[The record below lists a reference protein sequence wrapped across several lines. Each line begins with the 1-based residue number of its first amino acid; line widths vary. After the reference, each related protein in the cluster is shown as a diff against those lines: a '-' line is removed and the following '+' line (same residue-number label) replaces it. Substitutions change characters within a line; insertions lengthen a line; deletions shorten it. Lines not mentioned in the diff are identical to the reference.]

1 MVRGGRLGERVTPRV
16 WLAVVAVAFGVVQ
29 VLLVR
34 DLPLGWDESIYA
46 SQDDPRRPALLF
58 TAPRARGMPWIAAPL
73 QAVTGSTVALRVYLA
88 VLAAVALYLAYAVW
102 LRVRPD
108 GSVPLAALGFG
119 SLWIT
124 LFYAPS
130 LMPNVPVALAGVLAT
145 GTLLCA
151 ALGRGPRWL
160 PWAGGAAVAV
170 ATLIRPGDVV
180 PLVGAL
186 AAAVV
191 LHPRWRGR
199 ALSLL
204 APPVAGAL
212 LGALPW
218 VIEAQQ
224 RYDGLFA
231 RIRRAISTQST
242 GQRFVPDYEL
252 RALDGPLLCRPC
264 NRATQPI
271 PLTGLMWW
279 VAGAVLVAL
288 AVWLVLRAWR
298 DGGGVG
304 AGGRGGA
311 GPSTGV
317 RAVGFRGAPRSATLL
332 PAFVGVVLALPYL
345 FLVGYAAPR
354 FLLPAYALLALP
366 AGQALRHL
374 CLRPTGAVRPMA
386 AGVVAVLLA
395 GHLVVQVRQLTSIVA
410 GSDPGRQHL
419 VALAAGMARHG
430 VAPPCMLIGPN
441 AAPVAYVARCDAVRL
456 KTEPGDEPFTLA
468 DLQAETTRQHVALVL
483 TGGQRRPSYAKGWT
497 PLPARDLPHGW
508 RVYVAPGH

>member
-1 MVRGGRLGERVTPRV
+1 MGRGARLGERITPRA
-16 WLAVVAVAFGVVQ
+16 WLAIVAALFFVAQ

-73 QAVTGSTVALRVYLA
+73 QQVTGSTVGLRVYLA
-88 VLAAVALYLAYAVW
+88 VLASVALYLAYAVW

-108 GSVPLAALGFG
+108 ASVPLAALGFG

-145 GTLLCA
+145 GALLCA

-160 PWAGGAAVAV
+160 PWAGGAAIAV

-180 PLVGAL
+180 PQVGAL

-191 LHPRWRGR
+191 LHPRWRR
-199 ALSLL
+199 RTVSLL
-204 APPVAGAL
+204 VPPVAGAV

-218 VIEAQQ
+218 VVEAQQ
-224 RYDGLFA
+224 RYDGVFA

-242 GQRFVPDYEL
+242 GERFVPDYTL
-252 RALDGPLLCRPC
+252 RSLDGPLLCRPC

-271 PLTGLMWW
+271 PLSGLTWW

-288 AVWLVLRAWR
+288 AVWLVLRVR
-298 DGGGVG
+298 SSGGG
-304 AGGRGGA
+304 
-311 GPSTGV
+311 
-317 RAVGFRGAPRSATLL
+317 AVGFRGTPRSATLL

-366 AGQALRHL
+366 AAQALRHL
-374 CLRPTGAVRPMA
+374 CLRPTGVVRPVA

-395 GHLVVQVRQLTSIVA
+395 GQLVVQYRQLTSIVA
-410 GSDPGRQHL
+410 ASDPGRQHL
-419 VALAAGMARHG
+419 VALAAAMARHG
-430 VAPPCMLIGPN
+430 VAPPCVLIGSD

-456 KTEPGDEPFTLA
+456 KTQPGDEPFTLA
-468 DLQAETTRQHVALVL
+468 DLTAEATRQHVALVL
-483 TGGQRRPSYAKGWT
+483 RGKQPRPAYAKGWK
-497 PLPARDLPHGW
+497 PLPAKDLPRGW
-508 RVYVAPGH
+508 RVYVSPGR

>member
-1 MVRGGRLGERVTPRV
+1 MGRGARLGERVTPRG
-16 WLAVVAVAFGVVQ
+16 WLAIVAVAFFVVQ

-73 QAVTGSTVALRVYLA
+73 QLVTGSTVALRVYVA
-88 VLAAVALYLAYAVW
+88 VLASVALYVAYAVW

-108 GSVPLAALGFG
+108 ASVPLAALGFG

-124 LFYAPS
+124 VFYAPS

-151 ALGRGPRWL
+151 ALRRGPRWL
-160 PWAGGAAVAV
+160 PWAGGVAVAV

-186 AAAVV
+186 GAAVV
-191 LHPRWRGR
+191 LHPRWRR
-199 ALSLL
+199 RTVSLL
-204 APPVAGAL
+204 APPVAGAV

-231 RIRRAISTQST
+231 RVRRAISTQST
-242 GQRFVPDYEL
+242 GERFVPDYTL
-252 RALDGPLLCRPC
+252 RSLDGPLLCRPC

-279 VAGAVLVAL
+279 VAGAVLVAI
-288 AVWLVLRAWR
+288 AVWLVLRPR
-298 DGGGVG
+298 P
-304 AGGRGGA
+304 GRGD
-311 GPSTGV
+311 PTQV
-317 RAVGFRGAPRSATLL
+317 RAVGFRGFPRSATLL

-366 AGQALRHL
+366 AAQALRHA
-374 CLRPTGAVRPMA
+374 CLRPSGVVRPVG

-395 GHLVVQVRQLTSIVA
+395 GHLVVQYRQLTSIVA
-410 GSDPGRQHL
+410 GSDPGRRDL
-419 VALAAGMARHG
+419 MALAEGMARHG
-430 VAPPCMLIGPN
+430 VAPPCMLIGSD

-456 KTEPGDEPFTLA
+456 KTRPGDEPFTLA
-468 DLQAETTRQHVALVL
+468 DLRVQATRQQVALVL
-483 TGGQRRPSYAKGWT
+483 RGTQRRPSYATAWK
-497 PLPARDLPHGW
+497 PLPAGDLPRGW
-508 RVYVAPGH
+508 RVYVAPGR

>member
-1 MVRGGRLGERVTPRV
+1 MGWAGRLGERLTPRV
-16 WLAVVAVAFGVVQ
+16 WLALVAVAFGVVQ

-88 VLAAVALYLAYAVW
+88 VLASVALYLAYAVW

-108 GSVPLAALGFG
+108 ASVPLAALGFG

-145 GTLLCA
+145 GALLCA
-151 ALGRGPRWL
+151 ALRRGPRWL
-160 PWAGGAAVAV
+160 PWAGGAAVAA

-186 AAAVV
+186 AVAVV
-191 LHPRWRGR
+191 LHPRWRRR
-199 ALSLL
+199 AVSLL
-204 APPVAGAL
+204 TPPVAGAV

-231 RIRRAISTQST
+231 RVRRAISTQST

-279 VAGAVLVAL
+279 VAGAVLVGV
-288 AVWLVLRAWR
+288 AVWLVLRSR
-298 DGGGVG
+298 PRVGGSAEV
-304 AGGRGGA
+304 A
-311 GPSTGV
+311 
-317 RAVGFRGAPRSATLL
+317 AVGFRGTPRSAVLL
-332 PAFVGVVLALPYL
+332 PAFVGGVVALPYL
-345 FLVGYAAPR
+345 LLVGYAAPR

-366 AGQALRHL
+366 AAQALRHL
-374 CLRPTGAVRPMA
+374 CLRPSGVVRPAA

-395 GHLVVQVRQLTSIVA
+395 GQLVVQYRQLTSIVA

-419 VALAAGMARHG
+419 VALAAAMARHG
-430 VAPPCMLIGPN
+430 VSPPCMLIGSD
-441 AAPVAYVARCDAVRL
+441 AAPVAYVARCDAVRIR
-456 KTEPGDEPFTLA
+456 TSPGDEPFTLA
-468 DLQAETTRQHVALVL
+468 DLRAEATRQHVALVL
-483 TGGQRRPSYAKGWT
+483 RAGQARPSYAKGWT
-497 PLPARDLPHGW
+497 ALPAKDLPHGW
-508 RVYVAPGH
+508 RVYVAPAS